1 MLRVRKIGICPNRP
15 PSNVLSV
22 RRTDFWERLD
32 TVLGVTYARSWAHD
46 TVLTELGL
54 TVDQAFAAGC
64 DTRDV
69 WRAVC
74 ATIDIPDLLT

>member
-1 MLRVRKIGICPNRP
+1 MSRARKIGICPHLP
-15 PSNVLSV
+15 PSNVWSV

-32 TVLGVTYARSWAHD
+32 AVLGVTYARSWAHD
-46 TVLTELGL
+46 TVLTNLGL
-54 TVDQAFAAGC
+54 TVDQAFEAGC

-74 ATIDIPDLLT
+74 ATIDVPDVLT